1 MAQGSG
7 MPSYLSIKLSS
18 QSGTKAMAAAWTTL
32 YEESCSQAFLFSGAT
47 ISLAN
52 MLAGDTI
59 DIKIEKVL
67 VSGGAYVLHDLMP
80 YNDAQPANHPSCS
93 ISGIPS
99 VYGIKI
105 SARQTAGALINCD
118 CEFYDAKRLGMT

>member
-18 QSGTKAMAAAWTTL
+18 QSGTKAMAVAWTTL
-32 YEESCSQAFLFSGAT
+32 YEESCSQAFFFSSASIDLTNMIAGNT
-47 ISLAN
+47 IQ
-52 MLAGDTI
+52 
-59 DIKIEKVL
+59 IKIEKVL
-67 VSGGAYVLHDLMP
+67 VSGGAYVVHDQQT
-80 YNDAQPANHPSCS
+80 YNDAQPANHPICS
-93 ISGIPS
+93 IGGIPD

-118 CEFYDAKRLGMT
+118 CQFFDAKRLGMT